1 MLGILAFG
9 SLISD
14 PGPEL
19 GAATESRRETMTP
32 FPVEFAR
39 SSRNRGGA
47 PTLVPVTSGGASVRA
62 VILVLKGLLSE
73 DAASLLWRRE
83 TGRIGSGRSYV
94 RPTSPG
100 PDRMLVEALADFEG
114 FAKVF
119 YTDFPESGKLEAPTP
134 ALLARLAIA
143 SVSAAPPGKD
153 GISYLIAAKA
163 DGIETP
169 LSARYEAEIL
179 RRTGA
184 LSLED
189 ALARL

>member
-1 MLGILAFG
+1 
-9 SLISD
+9 
-14 PGPEL
+14 
-19 GAATESRRETMTP
+19 
-32 FPVEFAR
+32 
-39 SSRNRGGA
+39 
-47 PTLVPVTSGGASVRA
+47 
-62 VILVLKGLLSE
+62 
-73 DAASLLWRRE
+73 
-83 TGRIGSGRSYV
+83 
-94 RPTSPG
+94 
-100 PDRMLVEALADFEG
+100 MLVEALADFEG

-134 ALLARLAIA
+134 ALLARLAIG

-169 LSARYEAEIL
+169 LLAGYEAEIL

-189 ALARL
+189 ALARLRAEARSRGH